1 MKDTVLSKAKDLH
14 QELDRFLQTLH
25 RRRASTNATYGAVL
39 TQFLDSLS
47 EDADLRIA
55 AADFLTSKNLKPGTH
70 NLYLS
75 AISRFLFERGLITRE
90 DRDELNR
97 HRAHVQPPS
106 YAEHGL
112 DGADLTR
119 FFVYLRTQNARGN
132 RLRNQQDLVIFALQY
147 ACAMRISEVL
157 TLKCDDITETDNA
170 LYIRIS
176 EDRSKN
182 HVARTVPL
190 RYGFTVANINVSA
203 ELKVWLTVSS
213 SLPLG
218 EGRGGVD
225 LVFFN
230 LRAGNLGTP
239 ITPDGMI
246 EKYTR
251 IKTRLGITTG
261 RATHA
266 LRHTRITELANNRDI
281 PLPVISEFAGHHSK
295 GQPNVSTTLLYIQ
308 RPKPDDVAK
317 FL

>member
-1 MKDTVLSKAKDLH
+1 MKDLH
-14 QELDRFLQTLH
+14 KELDRFLQAPH
-25 RRRASTNATYGAVL
+25 RRRASTNATYRAIL
-39 TQFLDSLS
+39 TQFLNYIETSPS
-47 EDADLRIA
+47 PYFQGEGRGGVLRIA
-55 AADFLTSKNLKPGTH
+55 APDFLAVKNLKPSTH

-75 AISRFLFERGLITRE
+75 AVSSFLFERGLVTRE
-90 DRDELNR
+90 ERDELNQ
-97 HRAHVQPPS
+97 HRAYQPPPA
-106 YAEHGL
+106 YAEHAL

-119 FFVYLRTQNARGN
+119 LFVYLRTRNAKDN

-157 TLKCDDITETDNA
+157 TLKRDDITETDSA
-170 LYIRIS
+170 LHIRVS

-182 HVARTVPL
+182 HVARTIPL

-203 ELKVWLTVSS
+203 ELKVWLTIAPSV
-213 SLPLG
+213 
-218 EGRGGVD
+218 ETQ

-239 ITPDGMI
+239 ITSAGMI
-246 EKYTR
+246 EKYSR
-251 IKTRLGITTG
+251 IKERLGITAG

-295 GQPNVSTTLLYIQ
+295 GQPNVSTTLLYIE